1 MFLDAFD
8 DLMLG
13 YALKKLTGV
22 FEEIV
27 EVSKNTASDKATG
40 VLDIR
45 PSKTAK
51 KIPVWLGRLR
61 VNTPYQVTHVLID
74 QMHASRKLNLDLRF
88 AAQAALLDAL
98 VEDGLAMH
106 IASYSVAVVENRLKC
121 FVDR

>member
-1 MFLDAFD
+1 MDAFD

-27 EVSKNTASDKATG
+27 EVSKSTASDKATG

-61 VNTPYQVTHVLID
+61 VNTPYQVTHILID

-88 AAQAALLDAL
+88 AAQVALLDAL

-106 IASYSVAVVENRLKC
+106 IASYSVVVVENRLKC

>member
-1 MFLDAFD
+1 MDAFD

-13 YALKKLTGV
+13 YALKKLTSV
-22 FEEIV
+22 FEEV
-27 EVSKNTASDKATG
+27 MELSKNTALDKATC
-40 VLDIR
+40 VLGIR
-45 PSKTAK
+45 QSKSAK
-51 KIPVWLGRLR
+51 KIPVWLGRLK
-61 VNTPYQVTHVLID
+61 VNTPYQVTHVLIN

-106 IASYSVAVVENRLKC
+106 IASYSVVVVENRLKC

>member
-1 MFLDAFD
+1 LDAFD

>member
-27 EVSKNTASDKATG
+27 EVSKNTASDKAAG

-88 AAQAALLDAL
+88 AAQVALLEAL

-106 IASYSVAVVENRLKC
+106 IASYSVVVVENRLKC
-121 FVDR
+121 FVVR

>member
-106 IASYSVAVVENRLKC
+106 IASYSVVVVENRLKC

>member
-1 MFLDAFD
+1 LDVFD

-27 EVSKNTASDKATG
+27 EVSKSTASDKATCVRG
-40 VLDIR
+40 IR
-45 PSKTAK
+45 QSKNAK

-88 AAQAALLDAL
+88 AAQVALLEAL
-98 VEDGLAMH
+98 IEDGLAMH
-106 IASYSVAVVENRLKC
+106 IASYSVVVVENRLKC
-121 FVDR
+121 FLDR

>member
-61 VNTPYQVTHVLID
+61 GNTPYQVTHVLID

>member
-13 YALKKLTGV
+13 YALKKLTNV

-27 EVSKNTASDKATG
+27 EVSKSPSSDKATG
-40 VLDIR
+40 VQDIKQT
-45 PSKTAK
+45 KTAK
-51 KIPVWLGRLR
+51 KLPVWLGRLR

-74 QMHASRKLNLDLRF
+74 QMHASRKLNRDLRF

-106 IASYSVAVVENRLKC
+106 IASYSVLVVENRLKC
-121 FVDR
+121 FSDR

>member
-40 VLDIR
+40 MLDIR

-106 IASYSVAVVENRLKC
+106 IASYSVVVVENRLKC

>member
-1 MFLDAFD
+1 MDAFD

-74 QMHASRKLNLDLRF
+74 QMHASRKLNRDLRF

-106 IASYSVAVVENRLKC
+106 IASYSVVVVENRLKC

>member
-61 VNTPYQVTHVLID
+61 GNTPYQVTHVLID

-106 IASYSVAVVENRLKC
+106 IASYSVVVVENRLKC

>member
-1 MFLDAFD
+1 MDAFD

-27 EVSKNTASDKATG
+27 EVSKNTAPDKATG

-61 VNTPYQVTHVLID
+61 GNTPYQVTHVLID

>member
-1 MFLDAFD
+1 MDAFD

-27 EVSKNTASDKATG
+27 DVSKNTASDKATG

-61 VNTPYQVTHVLID
+61 VNTPYQVTHILID

-88 AAQAALLDAL
+88 AAQVALLDAL

-106 IASYSVAVVENRLKC
+106 IASYSVVVVENRLKC

>member
-74 QMHASRKLNLDLRF
+74 QMHASRKFNRDLRF

-106 IASYSVAVVENRLKC
+106 IASYSVVVVENRLKC

>member
-27 EVSKNTASDKATG
+27 EVSKSTASDNATC
-40 VLDIR
+40 VLGIR
-45 PSKTAK
+45 QSKNAK

-74 QMHASRKLNLDLRF
+74 QMHASRKLNHDLRF
-88 AAQAALLDAL
+88 AAQVALLEAL
-98 VEDGLAMH
+98 IEDGLAMH
-106 IASYSVAVVENRLKC
+106 IASYSVLVVENRLKC
-121 FVDR
+121 FLDR

>member
-13 YALKKLTGV
+13 YALKKLTDV

-27 EVSKNTASDKATG
+27 EISKSTSSDKATG
-40 VLDIR
+40 VLNFR
-45 PSKTAK
+45 QTKMAK
-51 KIPVWLGRLR
+51 KLPIWLGRLR

-74 QMHASRKLNLDLRF
+74 QMHVSRKLNRDQRF
-88 AAQAALLDAL
+88 AAQVALLEAL

-106 IASYSVAVVENRLKC
+106 IASYSVVVVENRLKC
-121 FVDR
+121 FLDR

>member
-1 MFLDAFD
+1 LDAFD

-106 IASYSVAVVENRLKC
+106 IASYSVVVVENRLKC

>member
-1 MFLDAFD
+1 MDAFD

-74 QMHASRKLNLDLRF
+74 QMHASRKFNRDLRF

-106 IASYSVAVVENRLKC
+106 IASYSVVVVENRLKC